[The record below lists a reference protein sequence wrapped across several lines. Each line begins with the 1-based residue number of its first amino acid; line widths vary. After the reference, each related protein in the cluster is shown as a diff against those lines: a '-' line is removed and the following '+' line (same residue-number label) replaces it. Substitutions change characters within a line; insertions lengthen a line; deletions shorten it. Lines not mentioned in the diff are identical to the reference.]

1 MRRAAA
7 AVAALLASGSAAAL
21 AAPPSPI
28 GPPTVGG
35 GTGGSGS
42 TAPATIAVSPATP
55 AEPATVKLT
64 VRHAFQC
71 GRPRPA
77 TIALTFPA
85 AERVPRSISTR
96 AVRLSSG
103 LVKHVGVSGKTVS
116 VAVAA
121 APHKGVTCMSMFVG
135 RLTLTFGAAA
145 KLGNPASAGTYAVAV
160 RDGRARYTTSFRV
173 SS

>member
-7 AVAALLASGSAAAL
+7 TVAALLASGSAAAL

-28 GPPTVGG
+28 GPPVVGG
-35 GTGGSGS
+35 GTGGSAG
-42 TAPATIAVSPATP
+42 TQPATIEVSPATP
-55 AEPATVKLT
+55 AAPAAVKLT
-64 VRHAFQC
+64 VRHVFQC
-71 GRPRPA
+71 GRPSPA
-77 TIALTFPA
+77 TIALTFPP

-121 APHKGVTCMSMFVG
+121 APHKGITCMSMFVG
-135 RLTLTFGAAA
+135 RLTVTFGTAA
-145 KLGNPASAGTYAVAV
+145 KLGNPAGAGTYTVAV
-160 RDGRARYTTSFRV
+160 RDGRSSYATSFRIA
-173 SS
+173 S